1 MSESAQF
8 PLSVRGAV
16 DLSSLAAPVASTAP
30 TQGQAPAAGGFV
42 VDLTEESF
50 SSAVQQSTEVPVLVL
65 LWAPG
70 DQNCVDLASTLS
82 QITDGMNGKF
92 LLGRVDVQAWPR
104 IAAAFQIQDVPAVV
118 GLIAGQPVPLFV
130 GNHDHGT
137 VIGVIDQFLQAAEAN
152 GVTGVLAP
160 AEPQEAQETQ
170 EPQEPELPPLHQ
182 EAYDA
187 IERNDFDAA
196 IAAYTKAV
204 KQDPSDAMASAGLAQ
219 VGLLQRTADADL
231 GVVRDTAAREPLN
244 VEAQLAVADLD
255 MMGGKV
261 EDALDRLI
269 SLVPQVFAEDREDVR
284 KRLVDYFEILGS
296 DDARVAPAR
305 RRLASALF

>member
-16 DLSSLAAPVASTAP
+16 DLSSLAAPTVSTTPAQGSAP
-30 TQGQAPAAGGFV
+30 EAGGFV

-65 LWAPG
+65 LWVPG
-70 DQNCVDLASTLS
+70 DQNCVDLATTLS
-82 QITDGMNGKF
+82 TITDGMNGKF

-130 GNHDHGT
+130 GNHDHAT
-137 VIGVIDQFLQAAEAN
+137 VVGVIDQFLQAAEAN

-160 AEPQEAQETQ
+160 MEPQGADDAQ

-187 IERNDFDAA
+187 IERNDFEAA

-219 VGLLQRTADADL
+219 VGLLQRTAHVDL

-244 VEAQLAVADLD
+244 VDAQLAVADLD
-255 MMGGKV
+255 MVGGKV

-269 SLVPQVFAEDREDVR
+269 SLVPEVFAEDREKVR

-305 RRLASALF
+305 RRLASVLF